1 MKQMEDDVS
10 RLIQNFGRFSH
21 FIKRRSRNADLRTG
35 EIAIL
40 RCIMHHTDGPD
51 GEIKPSQISA
61 LMGLQQPSI
70 TPSLRSLEERGYVEK
85 TFTEAV
91 QAREREYPTG
101 LRTFPFSIAIPHAD
115 SVYTKREA
123 VVVVRPE
130 QPIHF
135 REMATVDQ
143 YVDAELIFLLL
154 LKKDNAHAEF
164 LEVLL
169 EMTQQEEFMIGI
181 MQAQDAKEAFGL
193 LEKYFNAH

>member
-1 MKQMEDDVS
+1 MKEELFLFEKELIFLNDKS
-10 RLIQNFGRFSH
+10 RSSDMLFRKIG
-21 FIKRRSRNADLRTG
+21 D
-35 EIAIL
+35 
-40 RCIMHHTDGPD
+40 M
-51 GEIKPSQISA
+51 
-61 LMGLQQPSI
+61 
-70 TPSLRSLEERGYVEK
+70 LEERGYVEK